1 MPPSASSSSLLAL
14 RHDVDAVLY
23 SPSLHSPPS
32 TPPLLSFTHK
42 ATFNAL
48 AYVQASK
55 RDKKFLLA
63 SSDCSHAALTDTSRH
78 VFIYSQPEGE
88 VKAQTGAQ
96 FVYTIEPA
104 DVILGLQLT
113 INKLVFVL
121 TDSTLYLLEIPH

>member
-1 MPPSASSSSLLAL
+1 M
-14 RHDVDAVLY
+14 
-23 SPSLHSPPS
+23 
-32 TPPLLSFTHK
+32 
-42 ATFNAL
+42 
-48 AYVQASK
+48 
-55 RDKKFLLA
+55 
-63 SSDCSHAALTDTSRH
+63 
-78 VFIYSQPEGE
+78 FIYSQPEGE